1 MSALLKLDGET
12 TKKVRR
18 DARAASRGVQ
28 GRGVEM
34 FKERISAEAEDL
46 VANLFPQKLSE
57 LDTFLQECLNITDL
71 VGLHSDLNI
80 PIPEPVLITNSH
92 DNALDNHQGKKRKIA
107 AEEDQC
113 EGTKVYAFLNGMV
126 QSNPKLVALIERIKP
141 EIRTLMDKCNTVK
154 MWIQLMIP
162 KIEDGN
168 NFGVSVQED
177 TVAELRTVEGEAA
190 SFLDQISRY
199 YMSRAK
205 LVSKVAKYPHVED
218 YRRTVDELDEKEYL
232 SLRIIVSELRN
243 HYVIL
248 HDVITKNIEKI
259 KKPRSANT
267 DALY

>member
-12 TKKVRR
+12 TKK
-18 DARAASRGVQ
+18 
-28 GRGVEM
+28 VEM

-57 LDTFLQECLNITDL
+57 LDTFLQEECLNITDL

-92 DNALDNHQGKKRKIA
+92 DNALDNVSMLPCARIYLIYR
-107 AEEDQC
+107 C
-113 EGTKVYAFLNGMV
+113 TKVYAFLNGMV

>member
-12 TKKVRR
+12 TKK
-18 DARAASRGVQ
+18 
-28 GRGVEM
+28 VEM

-57 LDTFLQECLNITDL
+57 LDTFLQEECLNITDL

-92 DNALDNHQGKKRKIA
+92 DNALDNGKKRKIA
-107 AEEDQC
+107 TEEDQC

>member
-12 TKKVRR
+12 TKK
-18 DARAASRGVQ
+18 
-28 GRGVEM
+28 VEM

-92 DNALDNHQGKKRKIA
+92 DNALDNGKKRKIA
-107 AEEDQC
+107 TEEDQC